1 MLWLMLKPLDVIELS
16 VAVDAWEVGTIAT
29 VLEVASGSALTEV
42 SDADGRTLDVLTV
55 PLEAARRL
63 EGKMSQDVP
72 RCPKTSRLR
81 RARRG
86 PRNGKQRRGFTAC
99 AGRL

>member
-63 EGKMSQDVP
+63 EGQDVPRRPKMSQDVP
-72 RCPKTSRLR
+72 APTSS
-81 RARRG
+81 ARTA
-86 PRNGKQRRGFTAC
+86 QR
-99 AGRL
+99 